1 MTCGHLV
8 YARGG
13 FDHVEFAEEVCPCED
28 FTFYCRDRGLVCRH
42 VYAAAIARV
51 KHRLWLRRVARV
63 IAPILMDDVVED
75 GEPL

>member
-1 MTCGHLV
+1 MTCSHLV

-13 FDHVEFAEEVCPCED
+13 FYHVDLAEEVCPWED

-51 KHRLWLRRVARV
+51 KHRLWLRRAARV
-63 IAPILMDDVVED
+63 IAPVLADDYDEGD
-75 GEPL
+75 LS